1 MSRPMCGP
9 AGDGSGIQL
18 ICAFA
23 AADCAAG
30 AATAAAIVAAAAATT
45 AAIVEF
51 EPMGRHVRRPMSGG
65 ILRALRL
72 EQTGLERIK
81 LEKEFEQTT
90 LGSRQHQSQQG
101 QA

>member
-1 MSRPMCGP
+1 MSRPMGGP
-9 AGDGSGIQL
+9 AGDGSCIQL
-18 ICAFA
+18 ICAFT

-30 AATAAAIVAAAAATT
+30 AATAAAIVAAAATT
-45 AAIVEF
+45 AAIIEF
-51 EPMGRHVRRPMSGG
+51 EPMGRHVRRLMSGG

-81 LEKEFEQTT
+81 LDNEVEQTT

>member
-1 MSRPMCGP
+1 MGGP
-9 AGDGSGIQL
+9 AGDGSCIQL
-18 ICAFA
+18 ICAFT

-30 AATAAAIVAAAAATT
+30 AATAAAIVAAAATT

-51 EPMGRHVRRPMSGG
+51 EPMGRHVRRLMSGG

-81 LEKEFEQTT
+81 LDNEVEQTT

>member
-1 MSRPMCGP
+1 MSRPMGGP
-9 AGDGSGIQL
+9 AGDGSCIQL
-18 ICAFA
+18 ICAFT

-30 AATAAAIVAAAAATT
+30 AATAAAIVAAAATT

-51 EPMGRHVRRPMSGG
+51 EPMGRHVRRLMSGG

>member
-1 MSRPMCGP
+1 MGGP
-9 AGDGSGIQL
+9 AGDGSCIQL
-18 ICAFA
+18 ICAFT

-30 AATAAAIVAAAAATT
+30 AATAAAIVAAAATT

>member
-1 MSRPMCGP
+1 MSRPMGGP
-9 AGDGSGIQL
+9 AGDGSCIQL

-30 AATAAAIVAAAAATT
+30 AATAAAIVAAAATT

-51 EPMGRHVRRPMSGG
+51 EPMGRHVRRLMSGG

>member
-1 MSRPMCGP
+1 MGGP
-9 AGDGSGIQL
+9 AGDGSCIQL
-18 ICAFA
+18 ICAFT

-30 AATAAAIVAAAAATT
+30 AATAAAIVAAAATT
-45 AAIVEF
+45 AAIVEL

>member
-1 MSRPMCGP
+1 MSRPMGGP
-9 AGDGSGIQL
+9 AGDGSCIQL
-18 ICAFA
+18 ICAFT

-30 AATAAAIVAAAAATT
+30 AATAAAIVAAAATT